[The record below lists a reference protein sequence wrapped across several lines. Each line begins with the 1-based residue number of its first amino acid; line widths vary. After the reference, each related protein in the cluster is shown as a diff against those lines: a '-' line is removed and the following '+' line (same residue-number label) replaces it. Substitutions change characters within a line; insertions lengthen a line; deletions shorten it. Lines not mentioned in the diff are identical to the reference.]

1 MAEIKKAKAQ
11 EKAQKKADR
20 ALARIDKYNKITT
33 GEAKAPV
40 KAKRAPAAKGKRG
53 QGKGAKTRG
62 SGRDG
67 DVMDSDDSLNDFVVN
82 DDEEIETYGRKKRRQ

>member
-1 MAEIKKAKAQ
+1 MRKKKGTKAQGDSDSQSSGEDSAVLIDENEMAEIKKAKAQ

-20 ALARIDKYNKITT
+20 AMARIDKYNKITT

-53 QGKGAKTRG
+53 
-62 SGRDG
+62 
-67 DVMDSDDSLNDFVVN
+67 
-82 DDEEIETYGRKKRRQ
+82 